1 MRGEASEIDRAVAS
15 ILRPSG
21 GQQQETS
28 MRILMVA
35 SEVEPYSKTGGLADV
50 LGALPKALTALGHE
64 LGVVVPL
71 YRSTRA
77 LGLETIF
84 ESVTIPVGSVTHFPR
99 VYAAVDGGVK
109 IYFVDYAP
117 FFHREGYYGTPHGDY
132 ADNAQRFMLLSR
144 VAIEIA
150 KLDFHPQILH
160 CHDWQTAM
168 APLLLKTSY
177 AGDPALASIRTVFTI
192 HNLGYHGA
200 FPPAVLGEIGL
211 PASLFT
217 IDGLEFFGNVSFLKA
232 GLIFGDRLTTVSE
245 AYAREIQTP
254 EYGHGV
260 DGLLRLRK
268 RDLHGILNGV
278 DYSQWDP
285 AGDALIAQRYGPA
298 KVEGKR
304 ACKRDLLE
312 AFGLDV
318 AKPDRPVIG
327 MVSRLAAQKGF
338 DLLADAAPELLEMD
352 LALVILGTGEP
363 GFEKLLGDLQKLYP
377 RSLGLRLTYD
387 NALAHKVEAGAD
399 MFLMPSRYE
408 PSGLNQMYS
417 LKYGTVPIV
426 RATGGLDDTIT
437 PFDLSTG
444 QGNGFKFTPYT
455 AKAMLQ
461 AIQGALQI
469 YKNPSQWARV
479 QQNGMLM
486 DYSWERAA
494 SRYAALYKD
503 LLAAPAVADG
513 VTPG

>member
-1 MRGEASEIDRAVAS
+1 MDKAVAS
-15 ILRPSG
+15 ILRSSG
-21 GQQQETS
+21 GRHQEKP

-50 LGALPKALTALGHE
+50 LGALPKTLAALGHE
-64 LGVVVPL
+64 VGVVVPL
-71 YRSTRA
+71 YRSTRV

-84 ESVTIPVGSVTHFPR
+84 ESLTIPVGPKTYFPR
-99 VYAAVDGGVK
+99 VYATVDSGVK
-109 IYFVDYAP
+109 IYFVDHPP
-117 FFHREGYYGTPHGDY
+117 FFGREGYYGTSRGDY

-144 VAIEIA
+144 AAVEIG

-177 AGDPALASIRTVFTI
+177 AGDPALAAVRTVFTI

-200 FPPAVLGEIGL
+200 FPPAVLAEVGL

-217 IDGLEFFGNVSFLKA
+217 MDGLEFFGNVSFLKA
-232 GLIFGDRLTTVSE
+232 GLIFADRLTTVSE

-268 RDLHGILNGV
+268 HDLRGILNGV

-285 AGDALIAQRYGPA
+285 ASDPLIAQRYAPGR
-298 KVEGKR
+298 VEGKR

-312 AFGLDV
+312 AFGLD
-318 AKPDRPVIG
+318 ATKLDRPLIG

-338 DLLADAAPELLEMD
+338 DLLADAAQELIEMELD
-352 LALVILGTGEP
+352 LVILGTGDP
-363 GFEKLLGDLQKLYP
+363 GFEKLLTGFHELYP
-377 RSLGLRLTYD
+377 QRLGLRLTYD
-387 NALAHKVEAGAD
+387 NAIAHKIEAGAD

-417 LKYGTVPIV
+417 LRYGTVPIV
-426 RATGGLDDTIT
+426 RATGGLDDTIQ

-444 QGNGFKFTPYT
+444 QGNGFKFESYT
-455 AKAMLQ
+455 IKAMLQ
-461 AIQGALQI
+461 AIGEALQV
-469 YKNPSQWARV
+469 YKDPSKWARV
-479 QQNGMLM
+479 QRNGMLM
-486 DYSWERAA
+486 DYSWERAS
-494 SRYAALYKD
+494 SRYVALYKD
-503 LLAAPAVADG
+503 LLTTPPAVGG
-513 VTPG
+513 VIAG